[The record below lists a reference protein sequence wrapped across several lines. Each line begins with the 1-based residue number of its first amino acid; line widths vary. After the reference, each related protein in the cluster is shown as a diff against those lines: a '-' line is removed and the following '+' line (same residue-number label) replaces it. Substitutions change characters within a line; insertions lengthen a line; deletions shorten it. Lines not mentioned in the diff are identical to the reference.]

1 MSDQITLKCPT
12 CGRDMVERINRD
24 NGSRFFGCTGYPDF
38 CSETAKVPA
47 YIEQR
52 RAGAAELPG
61 FEALL

>member
-1 MSDQITLKCPT
+1 MSDQITLKCQV
-12 CGRDMVERINRD
+12 CGRDMVERTNGT
-24 NGSRFFGCTGYPDF
+24 NGSRFMSCTGWPDF

-47 YIEQR
+47 YIEQK